1 MAQSDTSLLCLFMSK
16 WTTKNRARPGDGR
29 PGGGVVR
36 RAASGEPAKDGGRTR
51 DKEHV
56 LTGGQGLMVDGYCH
70 LIQALAQKRL
80 WQLKRE
86 CL

>member
-1 MAQSDTSLLCLFMSK
+1 MTHGDLAPAGS
-16 WTTKNRARPGDGR
+16 WTTTGSTQIVP
-29 PGGGVVR
+29 PP
-36 RAASGEPAKDGGRTR
+36 SLQQ
-51 DKEHV
+51 EHV